1 MIMADGWGGQRQR
14 RMEGCVCER
23 LQRTGVD
30 QQRLQDG
37 ALCALSPALARLHRS
52 RIWQSV
58 RYKCQP
64 EEERIRGRPPARSTL
79 RWRAVSRPSSGGG
92 RFRKVFAGSHG
103 E

>member
-14 RMEGCVCER
+14 RMQGCVCER

-37 ALCALSPALARLHRS
+37 APARSLVHSLSCTAS

-79 RWRAVSRPSSGGG
+79 RWRAVSRPASGGG